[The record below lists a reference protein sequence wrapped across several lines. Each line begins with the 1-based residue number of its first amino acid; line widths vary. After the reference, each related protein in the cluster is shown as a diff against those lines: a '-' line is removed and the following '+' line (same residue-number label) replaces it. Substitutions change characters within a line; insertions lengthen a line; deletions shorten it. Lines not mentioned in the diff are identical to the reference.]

1 MSQWMIYGA
10 NGYTGRLVAAEAA
23 RRGLQPVLAGRNAE
37 AIYAL
42 SAELGLKGQVI
53 ELDDASRL
61 RKKLR
66 KMDVVLHCAG
76 PFSATSQAMI
86 DACLESRTHYLDIT
100 GEIPVFEGA
109 WKRSEE
115 ARSADIV
122 LCPGA
127 GFDVVPT
134 DCLAARL
141 VGELPAATHL
151 TLAFRADGGL
161 SPGTAK
167 TSIEGLARGGCIRR
181 DGKLEAV
188 PLAWKTRTI
197 PFPDGPLNAMTIP
210 WGDVFTAW
218 VSTGV
223 GNIEVYLA
231 VPPATSRRLRRM
243 RLVRPLLALSPVQ
256 QFMKRRIEKSV
267 SGPDDE
273 ARQSSGSLLWGE
285 AVSADGRRVTGDMR
299 TPNGYDLTV
308 TASLGLVEFLLQGRP
323 PEGGYFTPSLLAG
336 PAYAESLPGVSLN
349 LSHA

>member
-1 MSQWMIYGA
+1 MSRWMIYGA
-10 NGYTGRLVAAEAA
+10 NGYTGRLIAHEAA
-23 RRGLQPVLAGRNAE
+23 RRGQRPVIAGRNAE
-37 AIYAL
+37 AINGL
-42 SAELGLKGQVI
+42 GSELGFEARVVDL
-53 ELDDASRL
+53 LDREALQQSL
-61 RKKLR
+61 RDV
-66 KMDVVLHCAG
+66 DVVLHCAG
-76 PFSATSQAMI
+76 PFSATAQAMI
-86 DACLESRTHYLDIT
+86 DACLASSTHYLDIT
-100 GEIPVFEGA
+100 GEISVFEGA

-115 ARSADIV
+115 ARQADIV

-141 VGELPAATHL
+141 VGEMPAATHL

-167 TSIEGLARGGCIRR
+167 TSVEGLARGGFVRR

-197 PFPDGPLNAMTIP
+197 PFADGPLNAMTIP

-231 VPPATSRRLRRM
+231 VPPSTSRRLRRM
-243 RLVRPLLALSPVQ
+243 RLIRPILALSPVQ
-256 QFMKRRIEKSV
+256 SLMKRRIEKSI
-267 SGPDDE
+267 SGPDDDT
-273 ARQSSGSLLWGE
+273 RQSSGSLLWGE
-285 AVSADGRRVTGDMR
+285 ARSADGRVVTGHMR

-308 TASLGLVEFLLQGRP
+308 TASLGLVEFLLNKRP

-336 PAYAESLPGVSLN
+336 PAFAESLPGVTLD
-349 LSHA
+349 LSIA